1 MVWYGIV
8 FASFPLFLRFSNAVN
23 HHPGG
28 FSGEEVARVVVVAG
42 SETEI

>member
-8 FASFPLFLRFSNAVN
+8 FASFPLFLRFSNAIS

-28 FSGEEVARVVVVAG
+28 FSGDEVARVVVVAG
-42 SETEI
+42 FEMEV